1 MTLRPFSKT
10 GDELAAILRHVE
22 ELLYTEREN
31 RHLLRRIL
39 KHLHISEFTIRI
51 TLENQM
57 AITIGST
64 GTFNAQLEDNGNPI
78 PLPAGSTFAW
88 SADDTNASLAP
99 SADSNSVV
107 VTVPASDTASAIT
120 VTASTTAPDGTTV
133 TGSVTVPLIPNV
145 AHTFTVAVTQQ

>member
-1 MTLRPFSKT
+1 MSDRDDLQWAIYSACVEIIKT
-10 GDELAAILRHVE
+10 ER

-51 TLENQM
+51 TLENNM

-88 SADDTNASLAP
+88 SADDTNASSGPERRLNLGCGHCAG
-99 SADSNSVV
+99 V
-107 VTVPASDTASAIT
+107 
-120 VTASTTAPDGTTV
+120 
-133 TGSVTVPLIPNV
+133 
-145 AHTFTVAVTQQ
+145 